1 MICNKCGATI
11 DDKSLFCGYCG
22 NKVSNDVNP
31 VPSGASMME
40 NAVNNTVNNIGM
52 NVPTVDSSSTL
63 NQTSN
68 SNTNAVP
75 NVNGLNQVNQQVNPA
90 VENINGTI
98 NSVVGETSGVLNTSV
113 NQDPA
118 INNIQDVPVVQNI
131 FENNEVSPI
140 ASNVQSTMNEIPPTN
155 GVDSVPPVE
164 PNGPKEPT
172 KKKNNMV
179 VGIIIGVA
187 AVLVVGILITL
198 LVFGSKSKN
207 TVSVLNK
214 AVNNYITKGKENG
227 TVRLSALIESS
238 QTGSINLSADFKY
251 EKSGDEYNFEAK
263 LNKSIFFDEIN
274 VYAKGSKDDITLYAK
289 SSLVDL
295 LGFTKSDTDTWLYYM
310 INLSDFEAEEEDL
323 DFDSFDASDILDSK
337 SFKYIDESNGV
348 RHYQLVIDNSL
359 MSKID
364 SELSDTEKEDIDS
377 LVKDSSYSDILEKG
391 INIDFYINKSNELQK
406 VSIDLSK
413 YIEDDSVSKAVLSME
428 FIDLG
433 STTVNI
439 PNDVLYTTMDF
450 TTYFS
455 NNSTLTQGDEET
467 QDNTFGQDNMFNQ
480 NDMFNLN

>member
-31 VPSGASMME
+31 VPSGAGMVE
-40 NAVNNTVNNIGM
+40 NAVNNTVPNNVGM

-68 SNTNAVP
+68 SSEGIVP
-75 NVNGLNQVNQQVNPA
+75 NENSINQINQQVNP
-90 VENINGTI
+90 VPMENVNGTI
-98 NSVVGETSGVLNTSV
+98 SNNINNDNNLNSVGMTNNTNLNPT
-113 NQDPA
+113 
-118 INNIQDVPVVQNI
+118 INNTQDVPVVQNV
-131 FENNEVSPI
+131 FENNGTGPVN
-140 ASNVQSTMNEIPPTN
+140 SNIQSTVNSPVA
-155 GVDSVPPVE
+155 GVNPIPPVE
-164 PNGPKEPT
+164 PNSPKEPT

-179 VGIIIGVA
+179 IGIIIGVA
-187 AVLVVGILITL
+187 ALLVVSTLIVL
-198 LVFGSKSKN
+198 LVFGNKNKN

-214 AVNNYITKGKENG
+214 AVNNYISKGKESG
-227 TVRLSALIESS
+227 TIRLSALIESA
-238 QTGSINLSADFKY
+238 QADSINLSADFKY
-251 EKSGDEYNFEAK
+251 AKSGDEYNFEAK
-263 LNKSIFFDEIN
+263 LNKSVFFDEMS
-274 VYAKGSKDDITLYAK
+274 VYAKGNKDDITLYAK

-310 INLSDFEAEEEDL
+310 INLSDFKDEDDDL
-323 DFDSFDASDILDSK
+323 DFDSFDASDVLDSE

-348 RHYQLVIDNSL
+348 RHYQLIIDNSL

-406 VSIDLSK
+406 ISIDLSK
-413 YIEDDSVSKAVLSME
+413 YIDDDSVSKAVLSME

-439 PNDVLYTTMDF
+439 PSDVLYTTMDF
-450 TTYFS
+450 ATYFN
-455 NNSTLTQGDEET
+455 NNSTFTQDDVEA
-467 QDNTFGQDNMFNQ
+467 QDNTFDQ
-480 NDMFNLN
+480 NNYLN